1 MNNEFCWKWTCQGG
15 TAQKKEEQKMT
26 SLELFVTE
34 GNEVEEMA
42 NDGAMLGGGEMAQ
55 IRASAVQ
62 QRREEVYAALQNA
75 ACSHRMVE
83 KWHDYEVLT
92 PRPKE
97 RTVDGRGRKKELLR
111 NIARSGARPRADI
124 VCEMAGRSSNRM
136 RPWSSSSPNW
146 KYWKTRT

>member
-1 MNNEFCWKWTCQGG
+1 MNSAGSGACQGV

-34 GNEVEEMA
+34 SNEVEEMA
-42 NDGAMLGGGEMAQ
+42 NDGQ
-55 IRASAVQ
+55 WIRARAVQ
-62 QRREEVYAALQNA
+62 QRRAEVYAALQNA
-75 ACSHRMVE
+75 ACSHRLVE

-97 RTVDGRGRKKELLR
+97 RCTVVDEKKELLR

-136 RPWSSSSPNW
+136 RP
-146 KYWKTRT
+146 